1 MCVGGWLGGGVEKRE
16 RSEERGMGKNEMKK
30 VVVVGG
36 SIAGLSCAHAFL
48 KAKGWEVVVLEK
60 ARSVSS
66 AGAGLGLDPESCD
79 ALKDWGIGDGL
90 LQQSLPLSIE
100 EVSLLF
106 QYQQQQKKLANSFLP
121 FFLLC
126 PFLCSS
132 SSSSPCLILFDFG
145 FLLVCSLCF

>member
-1 MCVGGWLGGGVEKRE
+1 VCVCVCVGWVVGWRRETDMGEK
-16 RSEERGMGKNEMKK
+16 EMKK

-66 AGAGLGLDPESCD
+66 AGAGLGLDPEACD

-106 QYQQQQKKLANSFLP
+106 QYQQQQKILAANSFLP
-121 FFLLC
+121 FF
-126 PFLCSS
+126 FIMS
-132 SSSSPCLILFDFG
+132 IFMLFFFFFTMSDFI
-145 FLLVCSLCF
+145 

>member
-1 MCVGGWLGGGVEKRE
+1 MCVCVCVWLAGWWGAEERE
-16 RSEERGMGKNEMKK
+16 RERERERDMGKQEMKK

-66 AGAGLGLDPESCD
+66 AGAGLGLDPEACD
-79 ALKDWGIGDGL
+79 ALKDWGIGDGF

-106 QYQQQQKKLANSFLP
+106 QYQ
-121 FFLLC
+121 
-126 PFLCSS
+126 
-132 SSSSPCLILFDFG
+132 
-145 FLLVCSLCF
+145 

>member
-1 MCVGGWLGGGVEKRE
+1 VCVGGWLGGGVEKRE

-100 EVSLLF
+100 EVNLLF
-106 QYQQQQKKLANSFLP
+106 QYQQQQQKIRKLLP
-121 FFLLC
+121 SLL
-126 PFLCSS
+126 FYYVH
-132 SSSSPCLILFDFG
+132 FYA
-145 FLLVCSLCF
+145 LLLLHHA

>member
-1 MCVGGWLGGGVEKRE
+1 VCGWLGGGVEKRE
-16 RSEERGMGKNEMKK
+16 IRRERDMGEKEMKK

-66 AGAGLGLDPESCD
+66 AGAGLGLDPEACD

-106 QYQQQQKKLANSFLP
+106 QYQQQQKNTRKLLP
-121 FFLLC
+121 SLL
-126 PFLCSS
+126 FYYVH
-132 SSSSPCLILFDFG
+132 FYA
-145 FLLVCSLCF
+145 LLLLLLLLLHHV

>member
-1 MCVGGWLGGGVEKRE
+1 
-16 RSEERGMGKNEMKK
+16 MGKEEMKK

-66 AGAGLGLDPESCD
+66 AGAGLGLDPEACD

-100 EVSLLF
+100 EVTLLF
-106 QYQQQQKKLANSFLP
+106 QYQQQQQQKTHKLLP
-121 FFLLC
+121 SLLFIMSIFMLFF
-126 PFLCSS
+126 FFFTMSDQ
-132 SSSSPCLILFDFG
+132 FDFG
-145 FLLVCSLCF
+145 FPSCLFSLFLNFLSLCTAKP